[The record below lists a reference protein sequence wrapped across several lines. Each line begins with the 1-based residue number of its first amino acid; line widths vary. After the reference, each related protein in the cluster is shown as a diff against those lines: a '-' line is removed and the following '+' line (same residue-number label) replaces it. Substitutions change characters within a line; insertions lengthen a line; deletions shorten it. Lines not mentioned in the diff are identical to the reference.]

1 MAKKKRTDN
10 LPTAVNMD
18 LPVFIP
24 NEKGETTIDVGTAR
38 LRYGT
43 LVVEFNDRAS
53 SVAIQRMI
61 ERGVV
66 MGLGMVMV
74 KPDMVN
80 LGYQEVVENE
90 KLEQEVNAEFAKEDA
105 KALEELEETRPDDV
119 DL

>member
-1 MAKKKRTDN
+1 MAKTKRKDTR
-10 LPTAVNMD
+10 PTAVNMD

-53 SVAIQRMI
+53 SIAIQRMI

-74 KPDMVN
+74 KPDEVN
-80 LGYQEVVENE
+80 LGYQEVVETE
-90 KLEQEVNAEFAKEDA
+90 ELERDIKKGFAEEDA
-105 KALEELEETRPDDV
+105 KAMEALETRPDDDV
-119 DL
+119 DR